1 MKANPGLFHFLK
13 LFYTKQLVASG
24 FVSKSSLTELPF
36 SGFFSPFIPK
46 QFSSFLSFQNSL
58 QNRQVETLT
67 TAEVTTEHCGC
78 VQRREQPAQRDGSTA
93 SPPPRHGALPSL
105 SAILGRRLPRGGFS
119 FATIFFFFFFFF
131 PHRRVSCP
139 SFPSSRTRSPRL
151 VSVFCFFFFFR
162 LQHVVQNF
170 PSPPPRASD
179 DCFRVTVEAPPR
191 SLLNACTPLI

>member
-58 QNRQVETLT
+58 QNRQVETFT

-93 SPPPRHGALPSL
+93 PPGALPSL

-119 FATIFFFFFFFF
+119 FATIFFFFFFF
-131 PHRRVSCP
+131 PRCRVSCP

-151 VSVFCFFFFFR
+151 VSVFCFLLFFFFR

-170 PSPPPRASD
+170 PSPLPAPQTIASGS
-179 DCFRVTVEAPPR
+179 P
-191 SLLNACTPLI
+191 

>member
-58 QNRQVETLT
+58 QNRQVETFT

-93 SPPPRHGALPSL
+93 PPGALPSL

-119 FATIFFFFFFFF
+119 FATIFFFFFFF
-131 PHRRVSCP
+131 S
-139 SFPSSRTRSPRL
+139 
-151 VSVFCFFFFFR
+151 
-162 LQHVVQNF
+162 
-170 PSPPPRASD
+170 
-179 DCFRVTVEAPPR
+179 
-191 SLLNACTPLI
+191 TP